1 MTRRKVS
8 SQPRR
13 GARMSAVDDLRQ
25 EHAANGLIG
34 GISRFWVLLAL
45 RNFRIDARDC
55 RTTTKAQTRRVATNA
70 FDVDENRLCANGA
83 DAVHV
88 ANPGMCGGILNG
100 QQTDT
105 LDMSDI

>member
-1 MTRRKVS
+1 
-8 SQPRR
+8 
-13 GARMSAVDDLRQ
+13 MSALYDLRQ
-25 EHAANGLIG
+25 EHAANGLIA

-45 RNFRIDARDC
+45 RNFCIGARDC

-70 FDVDENRLCANGA
+70 FDVEENRLCANGA
-83 DAVHV
+83 DAVHL